1 MTLCERHGSTFEPAV
16 KDLGDSL
23 QHALALLR
31 RDLDVV
37 NILSVDVSDRAAAC
51 ESFKLFDRADADD
64 LFAIV
69 RDPDGN
75 RVTPEA
81 CP

>member
-1 MTLCERHGSTFEPAV
+1 M
-16 KDLGDSL
+16 
-23 QHALALLR
+23 LR

-37 NILSVDVSDRAAAC
+37 NVLSVDVGDRTAAS
-51 ESFKLFDRADADD
+51 EPFKLFDRADADD